1 MSLPVTEAI
10 LAASNVYTWE
20 PPDRVIAA
28 RYGLSP
34 ADIVRFDTN
43 TSPAAPGWL
52 ADALHGPWDP
62 SLNEYPDSTYADLAE
77 AAAAYVGAHPSEIL
91 VGCGADEVLDIVAKT
106 FLAPGTGSLVPTPT
120 YGMYAVLGSQ
130 REARRLDVPRRS
142 AVDGFVLDLPAV
154 LERLPEAAVVWLCAP
169 NNPTGAPEA
178 RADLEAV
185 LAAGAALPGGGP
197 VIVVDEAYHEFHPD
211 SLVPLRERSPAL
223 IVVRTVSKAFALPG
237 LRVGYAVAA
246 RPTIARL
253 ERVRPPGSI
262 STVSATLAGAALR
275 RPDLAA
281 ANAAA
286 LASERAWL
294 AGRLAELGLPPY
306 PSVTNFLLVP
316 FADRDAAEGAE
327 EHLLRQGL
335 VPRTFGTSHP
345 LASHLRF
352 TVRDR
357 AQDERLVAALGTWM
371 DGRTGG

>member
-1 MSLPVTEAI
+1 MSVPVTEAI

-43 TSPAAPGWL
+43 TSPAPPGWL
-52 ADALHGPWDP
+52 TEALHGPWDP
-62 SLNEYPDSTYADLAE
+62 SLNEYPDSTYAELAD
-77 AAAAYVGAHPSEIL
+77 AAGAYVAADPSEIL
-91 VGCGADEVLDIVAKT
+91 VGCGADEVLDIIAKT

-142 AVDGFVLDLPAV
+142 AADGFALDLPAV
-154 LERLPEAAVVWLCAP
+154 LERLAQAAVVWLCAP

-185 LAAGAALPGGGP
+185 LAAGASLPGGGP
-197 VIVVDEAYHEFHPD
+197 AIVVDEAYHEFHPH
-211 SLVPLRERSPAL
+211 SLVPLRERYPAL
-223 IVVRTVSKAFALPG
+223 IVIRTLSKAFALPG

-246 RPTIARL
+246 RPTVARL
-253 ERVRPPGSI
+253 ERVRPPGSV
-262 STVSATLAGAALR
+262 STVSATLAGTALR
-275 RPDLAA
+275 RPELAVT
-281 ANAAA
+281 NAAA

-294 AGRLAELGLPPY
+294 AGRLTELGLPPY

-316 FADRDAAEGAE
+316 FGDRDAAEGAE
-327 EHLLRQGL
+327 EHLLHRGL
-335 VPRTFGTSHP
+335 VPRTFGAGHS

-371 DGRTGG
+371 DGRTAG